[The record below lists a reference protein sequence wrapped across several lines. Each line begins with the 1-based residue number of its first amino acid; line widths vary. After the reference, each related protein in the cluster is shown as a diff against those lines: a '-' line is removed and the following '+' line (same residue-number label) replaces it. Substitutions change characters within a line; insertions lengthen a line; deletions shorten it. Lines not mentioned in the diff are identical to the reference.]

1 MQFQNLDEN
10 DENIDYSNIQELQD
24 ESASFAVQRNVVA
37 TYEVNME
44 AAFEEFNQHF
54 SHCNIDFK
62 ERIIKNVQT
71 MKLKSTNELNQ
82 AVSIVSSHLIGF
94 VLG

>member
-1 MQFQNLDEN
+1 M
-10 DENIDYSNIQELQD
+10 QD
-24 ESASFAVQRNVVA
+24 ESASFAVSRNVMA
-37 TYEVNME
+37 GYEVNME
-44 AAFEEFNQHF
+44 ADFEEFNSHF

-82 AVSIVSSHLIGF
+82 AVSLIILHSISIF
-94 VLG
+94 FICLGGGSKGPRSYRARTAQ